1 MHLSSYREQLRLGG
15 SRIKLHVLI
24 MLLLSLGMNL
34 LEILELVIF
43 LRVDR

>member
-1 MHLSSYREQLRLGG
+1 MHLASYRGQLRLGG

-34 LEILELVIF
+34 LGILELATF
-43 LRVDR
+43 LRE